1 MDHQNQAK
9 IPIWSTL
16 QFMAQQY
23 PELLPFS
30 GEVYREV
37 LRRQESTRQGIYL
50 NNFMAVLPQ
59 HRGQFLDNFP
69 VYPTEMDPYLRNFVR
84 FDQVRKFEKY
94 FYNIRKTF
102 LIFSGMTL

>member
-1 MDHQNQAK
+1 MDHQNQAQ

-50 NNFMAVLPQ
+50 NHFMTVLPQ
-59 HRGQFLDNFP
+59 DRGRFLDNFP
-69 VYPTEMDPYLRNFVR
+69 VYPTVMDPYLRNFVR
-84 FDQVRKFEKY
+84 LDRVRKFEKH
-94 FYNIRKTF
+94 FHKIKKNF
-102 LIFSGMTL
+102 L

>member
-50 NNFMAVLPQ
+50 NNFMKVLPQ
-59 HRGQFLDNFP
+59 DRGLFLDNFP

-84 FDQVRKFEKY
+84 LDQVRKFEKHCH
-94 FYNIRKTF
+94 NIKKLPLT
-102 LIFSGMTL
+102 